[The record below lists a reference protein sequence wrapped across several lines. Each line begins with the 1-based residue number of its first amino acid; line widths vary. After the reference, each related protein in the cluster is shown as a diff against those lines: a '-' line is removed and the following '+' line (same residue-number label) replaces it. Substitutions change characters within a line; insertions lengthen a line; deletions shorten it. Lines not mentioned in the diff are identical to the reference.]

1 MSKKAYAVATP
12 FDVAEQSGKFKLRTT
27 PSDLPCKGPAV
38 LPSQKKL
45 IKSISIQFKQVG

>member
-12 FDVAEQSGKFKLRTT
+12 FDVAGQGLVFKLRPT

-45 IKSISIQFKQVG
+45 IKPISIQFK